1 MTTTAPKPTQD
12 LYRHVN
18 GEWMENNTIPADR
31 GTYGAFMELHDQSE
45 IAVHEILKSAAKELS
60 KKQRKHSFKAKHTDE
75 GATLRIG
82 ALYTAMMDEK
92 TIEALG
98 VAPLWET
105 LDEISEIDDAKDFLK
120 LTGKLQRKGIV
131 GGPVG
136 VGAMPDAG
144 NPDRVLLHLI
154 QSGLGLPDESYYRE
168 DKHAHVVEAY
178 RTYIEKLF
186 LLSELAP
193 TEKRAQ
199 KMAKRVIELETKI
212 AAPITAIIKPTVR
225 TSHTSVFEPV
235 TARKLFMWITGQTP
249 VSR

>member
-1 MTTTAPKPTQD
+1 MTTTAPQPTQD

-18 GEWMENNTIPADR
+18 GDWMENNTIPADR

-45 IAVHEILKSAAKELS
+45 IAVHDILESAAKELS
-60 KKQRKHSFKAKHTDE
+60 KKQRKHSFHAGHSDE
-75 GATLRIG
+75 GAKLRIG
-82 ALYTAMMDEK
+82 ALFTAMMDEK

-98 VAPLWET
+98 VTPLWET
-105 LDEISEIDDAKDFLK
+105 LDKISEIETPQEFLK

-168 DKHAHVVEAY
+168 EKHAHVVDAY
-178 RTYIEKLF
+178 RTYVEKLF
-186 LLSELAP
+186 KLSGISP
-193 TEKRAQ
+193 TEKRAH
-199 KMAKRVIELETKI
+199 KMAKRVLEHETKI
-212 AAPITAIIKPTVR
+212 AEQHWDIVSPGC
-225 TSHTSVFEPV
+225 
-235 TARKLFMWITGQTP
+235 GQTL
-249 VSR
+249 